1 MKKLIAALLTA
12 ALLMG
17 LVGCSNATD
26 KESGKENGE
35 TSGSVSQSTQE
46 EKPDGV
52 VDVVWWTNF
61 GKANVEYLQRT
72 IDAFNASQSD
82 YRVSIVYQGNAS
94 ELNAKIQSTAPE
106 ELPALFNLAVQRV
119 GVAAEAEYCIPLQE
133 FIDKDQEGWPEL
145 ENTYES
151 LRASYSDG
159 EGRLIGYPN
168 GYSYGG
174 IYYNATMMKEAGVD
188 PADIKSMED
197 IYEVSKR
204 LVSEGRTTFG
214 IGFHPSG
221 FYFNAVVGRE
231 GVQLYDNDNGYSGTI
246 TKCLYTED
254 QTAHDTVASM
264 LNIYQDLYA
273 DKLAIPYGSDYQA
286 EIIPQFASGD
296 CAMFMGVVS
305 MTTKILDA
313 VDGNFEVG
321 IMPLPSVTEEGKRTG
336 EPAGGTG
343 IFIGNYGDKWKMQG
357 AYEFIKF
364 MSKGEYSADFAYST
378 GYLAPNSDAYEDA
391 GYQKYMSETFPA
403 VSVVYDSLAASDDS
417 ARNPFIGVANEM
429 EAANKLAIET
439 VSSDTN
445 ADVEQALKTA
455 AESIQEAIEL
465 YNMSNP

>member
-1 MKKLIAALLTA
+1 MKKIIAAALTL

-17 LVGCSNATD
+17 LASCGKPT
-26 KESGKENGE
+26 EKENN
-35 TSGSVSQSTQE
+35 SGSSGSISEPIVQT
-46 EKPDGV
+46 KPDGV
-52 VDVVWWTNF
+52 VDVVWWTNY

-82 YRVSIVYQGNAS
+82 YKVSIIYQGNAS

-106 ELPALFNLAVQRV
+106 DLPALFNLAVQRV
-119 GVAAEAEYCIPLQE
+119 GVAADAEYCVPIQD

-151 LRASYSDG
+151 LRAAYSDG
-159 EGRLIGYPN
+159 DGRLIGYPN

-174 IYYNATMMKEAGVD
+174 VYYNATMLKEAGID
-188 PADIKSMED
+188 PADIKSLED
-197 IYEVSKR
+197 IYSVSKK
-204 LVSEGRTTFG
+204 LISEGDTTFG

-231 GVQLYDNDNGYSGTI
+231 GVQLYDNDNGYSGKI

-254 QTAHDTVASM
+254 QAAHDTVASM
-264 LNIYQDLYA
+264 LTFYQNLYA

-286 EIIPQFASGD
+286 EIIPQFASGN

-313 VDGNFEVG
+313 VDGQFEVG
-321 IMPLPSVTEEGKRTG
+321 IMPLPSVTEGGKQTG

-343 IFIGNYGDKWKMQG
+343 IFIGNNGDEWQMRG

-364 MSKGEYSADFAYST
+364 MSRGEYSADFAYST

-391 GYQKYMSETFPA
+391 EYQKYISETFPA

-439 VSSDTN
+439 VASDAG
-445 ADVEQALKTA
+445 ADVEQVLKTA
-455 AESIQEAIEL
+455 AESIQEAIDL